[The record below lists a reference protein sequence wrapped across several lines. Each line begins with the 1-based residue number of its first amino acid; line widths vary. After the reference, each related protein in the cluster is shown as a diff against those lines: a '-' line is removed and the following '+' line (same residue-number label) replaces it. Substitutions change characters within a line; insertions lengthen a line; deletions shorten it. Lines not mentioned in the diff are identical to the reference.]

1 MSRMIQVRNV
11 PNWLHRELTRR
22 ATERGQTL
30 TGYVQEVLERE
41 VSRPTLV
48 EWLDSI
54 KARRPIDISG
64 EPPAQAIRAE
74 RREAGRE
81 P

>member
-1 MSRMIQVRNV
+1 MSKMIQVRNV
-11 PNWLHRELTRR
+11 PNWLHKRLVDR
-22 ATERGQTL
+22 AAERGQTL
-30 TGYVQEVLERE
+30 TSYVQEILERE

-54 KARRPIDISG
+54 KERGPIDVG
-64 EPPAQAIRAE
+64 ESAAEAIRAE

-81 P
+81 L